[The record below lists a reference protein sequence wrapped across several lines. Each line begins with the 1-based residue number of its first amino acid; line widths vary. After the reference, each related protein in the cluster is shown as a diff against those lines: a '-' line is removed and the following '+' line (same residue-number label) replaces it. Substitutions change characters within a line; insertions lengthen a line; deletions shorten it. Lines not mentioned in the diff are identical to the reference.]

1 MGHDSRKSLVSR
13 IISLGSQK
21 RAEKRRNAQWPRV
34 EPGDFAKSSYVR
46 SPKIWHF
53 PRSGVEV
60 LVSADGSS
68 SMEKGKESK
77 SKALKNRLRE
87 LLKIEAYEACLR
99 GGGGLSERNK
109 IKREFFWTEP
119 TSSTK
124 LAFPR

>member
-1 MGHDSRKSLVSR
+1 
-13 IISLGSQK
+13 
-21 RAEKRRNAQWPRV
+21 
-34 EPGDFAKSSYVR
+34 
-46 SPKIWHF
+46 
-53 PRSGVEV
+53 

-119 TSSTK
+119 TTSTK
-124 LAFPR
+124 LEFPR

>member
-1 MGHDSRKSLVSR
+1 M
-13 IISLGSQK
+13 
-21 RAEKRRNAQWPRV
+21 
-34 EPGDFAKSSYVR
+34 
-46 SPKIWHF
+46 
-53 PRSGVEV
+53 EV

-87 LLKIEAYEACLR
+87 LLKIEAYDEACLR

-119 TSSTK
+119 TTSTK

>member
-1 MGHDSRKSLVSR
+1 M
-13 IISLGSQK
+13 
-21 RAEKRRNAQWPRV
+21 
-34 EPGDFAKSSYVR
+34 
-46 SPKIWHF
+46 
-53 PRSGVEV
+53 EV

-119 TSSTK
+119 TTSTK

>member
-1 MGHDSRKSLVSR
+1 
-13 IISLGSQK
+13 
-21 RAEKRRNAQWPRV
+21 
-34 EPGDFAKSSYVR
+34 
-46 SPKIWHF
+46 
-53 PRSGVEV
+53 VEV

-77 SKALKNRLRE
+77 SKALYMYVINCE
-87 LLKIEAYEACLR
+87 NYFKIEAYEACLR

-119 TSSTK
+119 TTSTK

>member
-1 MGHDSRKSLVSR
+1 
-13 IISLGSQK
+13 
-21 RAEKRRNAQWPRV
+21 
-34 EPGDFAKSSYVR
+34 
-46 SPKIWHF
+46 
-53 PRSGVEV
+53 

-119 TSSTK
+119 TTSTK

>member
-1 MGHDSRKSLVSR
+1 M
-13 IISLGSQK
+13 
-21 RAEKRRNAQWPRV
+21 
-34 EPGDFAKSSYVR
+34 
-46 SPKIWHF
+46 
-53 PRSGVEV
+53 EV

-77 SKALKNRLRE
+77 SKALKNRG
-87 LLKIEAYEACLR
+87 IEACLR

-119 TSSTK
+119 TTSTK